1 MAKRKIKKMTKR
13 RLTVFGT
20 ASILAIVYF
29 LFTLSCQIYNLYQL
43 DNKKKELN
51 YQYHEL
57 KEKAEDLKI
66 EINQLN
72 DPEYLAKY
80 ARENYSYSKEGEYI
94 IKLQEKEKSIK
105 KVEHKMN
112 KEYIIIGL
120 SIFLVILFL
129 YVIGRGRK
137 KNK

>member
-1 MAKRKIKKMTKR
+1 MTKR

-20 ASILAIVYF
+20 ASIIAIVYF
-29 LFTLSCQIYNLYQL
+29 LFTLSCQVYNLYQL
-43 DNKKKELN
+43 NTKINDLK
-51 YQYHEL
+51 YQYSSL

-94 IKLQEKEKSIK
+94 IKLKEKQKEIK
-105 KVEHKMN
+105 KVEHKIN
-112 KEYIIIGL
+112 KEYIVIGL
-120 SIFLVILFL
+120 SIFLAILFL

>member
-1 MAKRKIKKMTKR
+1 MAKRKIKRMTKR

-20 ASILAIVYF
+20 ASIIAIVYF
-29 LFTLSCQIYNLYQL
+29 LFTLSCQVYNLYQL
-43 DNKKKELN
+43 NTKINDLK
-51 YQYHEL
+51 YQYSSL

-94 IKLQEKEKSIK
+94 IKLKEKQKEIK
-105 KVEHKMN
+105 KVEHKIN
-112 KEYIIIGL
+112 KEYIVIGL
-120 SIFLVILFL
+120 SIFLAILFL